1 MENILSMRQMSTA
14 LELKLF
20 AQNSSL
26 NPYIIYT
33 VLEKIL

>member
-1 MENILSMRQMSTA
+1 MKNILSMRQMSTA
-14 LELKLF
+14 LEVF
-20 AQNSSL
+20 AQNSSS